1 VVRLPQQTGDLTFL
15 FSVKRETL
23 LRKGEGSTL
32 CHADPATPEDL
43 DWIFQLEIDAYSAQY
58 AVARRTLEQWYRANS
73 DGFFILTM
81 DGRKVG
87 HLTIVPLHDKIL
99 KSFDQ
104 GTILEQ
110 DILEDCLY
118 TPRERHLIRNLY
130 VESIILDGSKGPSAL
145 PIKPLSCLAHNFVPL
160 IGRICD
166 PTQLENVY
174 ALAASG
180 RGERF
185 MKGLG
190 FDRVNS
196 NQERADQRAVYV
208 AGFSSLKA
216 KISELCERRL
226 RNAKKK

>member
-1 VVRLPQQTGDLTFL
+1 M
-15 FSVKRETL
+15 RE
-23 LRKGEGSTL
+23 GEGGTL

-43 DWIFQLEIDAYSAQY
+43 DWIFELEIDAYSSLY
-58 AVARRTLEQWYRANS
+58 AVARRTLERWYRANS
-73 DGFFILTM
+73 DGFFILTQ
-81 DGRKVG
+81 DGRKIG
-87 HLTIVPLHDKIL
+87 HLTIVPLHAKVL
-99 KSFDQ
+99 NSFDQ

-110 DILEDCLY
+110 DIHEDCLY

-130 VESIILDGSKGPSAL
+130 VESIILDGTKAPSVL
-145 PIKPLSCLAHNFVPL
+145 PIKALSCLAHNFVPL

-190 FDRVNS
+190 FDRINS
-196 NQERADQRAVYV
+196 SQERSDQRAVYV

-216 KISELCERRL
+216 KISELCNRRL
-226 RNAKKK
+226 RNAKAM

>member
-1 VVRLPQQTGDLTFL
+1 M
-15 FSVKRETL
+15 RE
-23 LRKGEGSTL
+23 GEGSTPF
-32 CHADPATPEDL
+32 HANPATPEDL
-43 DWIFQLEIDAYSAQY
+43 DWIFQLEIDTYSPQY

-81 DGRKVG
+81 NGRKIG
-87 HLTIVPLHDKIL
+87 HLTIIPLHSKVL
-99 KSFDQ
+99 RSFAE

-110 DILEDCLY
+110 DIHEDGLY

-130 VESIILDGSKGPSAL
+130 VESIILDGSKGPSSFL
-145 PIKPLSCLAHNFVPL
+145 IKPLSCLAHNFVPL

-196 NQERADQRAVYV
+196 RKERADRRALYV
-208 AGFSSLKA
+208 AGFGSLQA
-216 KISELCERRL
+216 KISELCDRRL
-226 RNAKKK
+226 RNAKINTVT